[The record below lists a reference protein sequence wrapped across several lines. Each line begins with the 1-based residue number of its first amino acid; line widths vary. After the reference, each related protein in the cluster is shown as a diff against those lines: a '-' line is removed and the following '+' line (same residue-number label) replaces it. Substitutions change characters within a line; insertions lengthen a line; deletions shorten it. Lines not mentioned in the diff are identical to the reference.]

1 MKTIDAV
8 YDIPDYQP
16 ETSQTDP
23 TRLGGITE
31 LEVGTGQNS
40 FKLNRE
46 GLWMGADRYE
56 DAPFK
61 VDMDGNVTLS
71 PSLGNTIR
79 ILIKDSTGT
88 NRVLIGE

>member
-1 MKTIDAV
+1 MKSIDV
-8 YDIPDYQP
+8 FFNIPDYQP
-16 ETSQTDP
+16 DNSQGDP
-23 TRLGGITE
+23 TRLSGITE
-31 LEVGTGQNS
+31 LEVGSGQKS

-46 GLWMGADRYE
+46 GLWMGADKFE